1 MSSKESTRTIT
12 DILISDAP
20 ITAKTRSET
29 LLCYDITRLL
39 HEVFEGKMQ
48 FTQEDMNAALSVYT
62 IFDTSCIQDALPDLE
77 HDLQQFVFHL
87 LRKNH
92 YILDF
97 PACLLEFIIKYS
109 VDLYIEQQKNY
120 INDVIIIVNEILNKE
135 TTDFDFDVFEYII
148 DNYDNI
154 YCIRGCVETLIR
166 ICTKYKKLPS
176 NKTPNELSDM
186 VFDIALHEERPS
198 IINTMLDVVSHN
210 YGEDQALVAIEVNTI
225 SSTLLSGNCVN
236 IGYLEF
242 AKRKLMLRA
251 DEHINFMH
259 DIINHSNSYRL
270 HEFLAQYPAKNQY
283 IIAEILC
290 ITLGT
295 AWKEVFSYNEMHVKN
310 ILLFTANANIKATTD
325 VMLVIMHEH
334 ATGKNDLI
342 DKDFITEVFEECY
355 TNSDDDFDFDEY
367 DSYTKLCE
375 LLNTYFPL

>member
-39 HEVFEGKMQ
+39 NEVFEGKMQ

-166 ICTKYKKLPS
+166 ICTK
-176 NKTPNELSDM
+176 
-186 VFDIALHEERPS
+186 
-198 IINTMLDVVSHN
+198 
-210 YGEDQALVAIEVNTI
+210 
-225 SSTLLSGNCVN
+225 
-236 IGYLEF
+236 
-242 AKRKLMLRA
+242 
-251 DEHINFMH
+251 
-259 DIINHSNSYRL
+259 
-270 HEFLAQYPAKNQY
+270 
-283 IIAEILC
+283 
-290 ITLGT
+290 
-295 AWKEVFSYNEMHVKN
+295 
-310 ILLFTANANIKATTD
+310 
-325 VMLVIMHEH
+325 
-334 ATGKNDLI
+334 
-342 DKDFITEVFEECY
+342 
-355 TNSDDDFDFDEY
+355 
-367 DSYTKLCE
+367 
-375 LLNTYFPL
+375 